1 MKPETEEYIRELHAK
16 EVVSKMKR
24 ITVIHSEIDYFTEH
38 GRIMPNKGLTL
49 KQVIADLSI
58 GEILRMK
65 DNLPPLI
72 SKWKTKLKA
81 MPDGPKKE
89 QLKINL
95 ALKESE
101 LAQINKLKDEA
112 I

>member
-1 MKPETEEYIRELHAK
+1 MTDETKQYIRELNAK
-16 EVVSKMKR
+16 EIVQKMRR
-24 ITVIHSEIDYFTEH
+24 ITVLHEEIDFFTEH
-38 GRIMPNKGLTL
+38 GRLMPNKGLTL
-49 KQVIADLSI
+49 QQQIKDLSI

-72 SKWKTKLKA
+72 SKWKAKLKK
-81 MPDGPKKE
+81 MEDGPKKE

-95 ALKESE
+95 ALKEGE
-101 LAQINKLKDEA
+101 LAQINALKDES